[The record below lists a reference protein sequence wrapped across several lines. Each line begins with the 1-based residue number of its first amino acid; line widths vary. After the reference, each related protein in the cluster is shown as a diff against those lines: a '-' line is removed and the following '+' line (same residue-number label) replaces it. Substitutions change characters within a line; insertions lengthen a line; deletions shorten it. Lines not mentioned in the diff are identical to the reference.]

1 MILGVPNVH
10 ELSMT
15 TQIVES
21 VLEEAKK
28 HAAKKVAE
36 VHLVIGKLTFLG
48 VEQIRFSYKILTEH
62 TIMKDSKLV
71 IKEKDGTIE
80 CPKCGFRGSVPFE
93 DDPAY
98 HVPIPTL
105 RCPNCGEATKI
116 VEGKECTIESIRLL
130 KQQEDKNGC

>member
-1 MILGVPNVH
+1 VH

-15 TQIVES
+15 TQIVDS

-28 HAAKKVAE
+28 QNTKKVTE

-48 VEQIRFSYKILTEH
+48 IEQVRFSYNILVED
-62 TIMKDSKLV
+62 TIMKGSKL
-71 IKEKDGTIE
+71 IIEEKDGVIE
-80 CPKCGFRGSVPFE
+80 CISCGYKGAIPFE

-105 RCPNCGEATKI
+105 RCPKCGKTAKI
-116 VEGKECTIESIRLL
+116 LEGNECTIRSIKML
-130 KQQEDKNGC
+130 K